1 MSDDAVGHK
10 VDPKL
15 LEVLVCPLTK
25 TLLEY
30 DAAAQELISRAA
42 GLAFPIVDGI
52 PRMRLSDARTL
63 DGAPPLR

>member
-1 MSDDAVGHK
+1 MPQAQDQK

-25 TLLEY
+25 TSLDY

-42 GLAFPIVDGI
+42 GLAFPIQDGI
-52 PRMRLSDARTL
+52 PRMRIEDARVL
-63 DGAPPLR
+63 DGAPGRR